1 MALSPRQ
8 ISAEMLEAM
17 KAAAAEVWERRKG
30 EIAEGDRRE
39 WRKFCWAHVVAHF
52 HKQKVQE

>member
-17 KAAAAEVWERRKG
+17 KSAAAEVWERRKG
-30 EIAEGDRRE
+30 EIEEGDRRE
-39 WRKFCWAHVVAHF
+39 WRKLVWAHVVAHY